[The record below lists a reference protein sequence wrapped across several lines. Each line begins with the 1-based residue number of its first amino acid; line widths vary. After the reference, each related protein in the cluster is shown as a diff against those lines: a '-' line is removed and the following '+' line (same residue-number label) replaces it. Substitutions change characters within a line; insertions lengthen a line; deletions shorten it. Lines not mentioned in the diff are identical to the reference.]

1 VPLELPF
8 GQGFFHI
15 ILTIPLLEFVM
26 SASIANAVQ
35 SVVGSSPVVGVEM
48 LHGRPVAEINE
59 TIVQIGFD
67 TIKAY
72 DAAATAERSI
82 AQCQTALFDWVKG
95 LNYVEFQHVRSQ
107 FIIGGVDAGKT
118 SGACEQI
125 WDKQINQICKAFEF
139 TRPKSEAKDAVRK
152 AEQKAKREAELAKFD
167 DKTLHGKVVALTEV
181 GTPAALREAA
191 NLAKEMERRNKPVL
205 DAEEAARKATVDKI
219 NARVKELAKAK
230 TKDADDLLVRVLM
243 LIG

>member
-1 VPLELPF
+1 
-8 GQGFFHI
+8 
-15 ILTIPLLEFVM
+15 M
-26 SASIANAVQ
+26 STAIASPVQ
-35 SVVGSSPVVGVEM
+35 SAIVEPAELT
-48 LHGRPVAEINE
+48 LHGKPASEVNE

-67 TIKAY
+67 SCKAY
-72 DAAATAERSI
+72 DAVATAERSI

-118 SGACEQI
+118 SGAAEQI

-139 TRPKSEAKDAVRK
+139 TRPKSEAKDAQRK

-191 NLAKEMERRNKPVL
+191 NLAKEMERRNKPAL
-205 DAEEAARKATVDKI
+205 DAEEATRKAMVDKI

-230 TKDADDLLVRVLM
+230 TRDADEMLGRALLAL
-243 LIG
+243 G

>member
-1 VPLELPF
+1 
-8 GQGFFHI
+8 
-15 ILTIPLLEFVM
+15 M

-152 AEQKAKREAELAKFD
+152 AEQKAKREAELAKFSD
-167 DKTLHGKVVALTEV
+167 TDLQNKVASLTEI
-181 GTPAALREAA
+181 GTSASMREAA

-205 DAEEAARKATVDKI
+205 DELDAQRKAVAERIIT
-219 NARVKELAKAK
+219 RVKELVKAK
-230 TKDADDLLVRVLM
+230 TDDADKLLGRIVLM
-243 LIG
+243 VG